1 MLMML
6 SVRRINR
13 LLWWTAG
20 LSAAGAVAVLI
31 AGVMLPIDAAA
42 QVSATP
48 QRPAVAA
55 TRPLETASSGL
66 LERAWNAPVRQQLD
80 ATTSANQPAK
90 ASASDTP
97 PVTLVGTVG
106 TSLAMLQ
113 APGGEVVLAGVGD
126 EAAGVKIVSI
136 RPWQIDVQYR
146 GRALT
151 LNKPKPDEHLN

>member
-1 MLMML
+1 MLTMP

-20 LSAAGAVAVLI
+20 LSAAAAVAVLI
-31 AGVMLPIDAAA
+31 AGVMLPIDARVQA
-42 QVSATP
+42 SATS
-48 QRPAVAA
+48 QRSAVAA
-55 TRPLETASSGL
+55 TRPSETASSAL
-66 LERAWNAPVRQQLD
+66 LQRAWSAPLRQQLD
-80 ATTSANQPAK
+80 ATASTNLAAK
-90 ASASDTP
+90 AAPSDAL

-113 APGGEVVLAGVGD
+113 APGGEVVLAGVGE

-151 LNKPKPDEHLN
+151 LHKPKPDEQLN